1 MKTKRQSHCGGRR
14 SAISVLLA
22 LALAVGLALGMPAP
36 GGVAYAAPILG
47 TEGDEGGAAG
57 SAAASGA
64 GTLNLEQTCSVT
76 VHFPTTMTGE
86 DVTDLAED
94 KTVADLYLLAPAVR
108 LSGYDV
114 YAYCIDDG
122 MPYYEAVKAYLAGT
136 ANWRT
141 QQLTSAPD
149 GYSPP
154 AWTTQAQ
161 AAEPA
166 NYLLFRYAPADP
178 DTASSAEQEGLVELL
193 AKQLFAPESA
203 SGESAPQIPAQNTI
217 TPAGS
222 GSIGQT
228 IGNLPAGLYLN
239 VVHGSELSGRTLT
252 PNDYA
257 VLVQSQDEK
266 DENNNPL
273 QKICTVACSDTK
285 VYTFQP
291 QLLSLPGLGLNED
304 GNPITDTTLGGTWAY
319 AMDVTA
325 KGEAANRFADL
336 QLEKQLDALVEGGS
350 AVFIFRVAAY
360 APDDAAFANPVYEK
374 VITLRAESNNPDS
387 LKSELITNRIPAG
400 STVVIIEE
408 YTGAGY
414 EFKNAKV
421 DAAWNDAHQT
431 APKPEINNRVTIAGN
446 RITITDIP
454 AGRIHLTA
462 PSGEENILQDG
473 TAETV
478 TVTNAPGTPV
488 NGGSVINSFTQD
500 ANGGWQWTKRHYDA
514 QTGAWVNDPAK
525 PVTATQAGEG

>member
-14 SAISVLLA
+14 PAISVLLA

-36 GGVAYAAPILG
+36 GGVAYAAPTLWA
-47 TEGDEGGAAG
+47 EGDEGGAAG

-64 GTLNLEQTCSVT
+64 GTLNLENNCSVT

-122 MPYYEAVKAYLAGT
+122 MPYYEAVKAYLEGT

-154 AWTTQAQ
+154 AWTTYAQ

-178 DTASSAEQEGLVELL
+178 DTASSAEQEGLAELL

-203 SGESAPQIPAQNTI
+203 SGESTSQIPAQNTI

-228 IGNLPAGLYLN
+228 IEDLPAGLYLN
-239 VVHGSELSGRTLT
+239 VVHGSELSGKTLT

-400 STVVIIEE
+400 STVVITEE
-408 YTGAGY
+408 YAGAGY
-414 EFKNAKV
+414 KFKGAEIG
-421 DAAWNDAHQT
+421 AEWNDKAQT
-431 APKPEINNRVTIAGN
+431 GPPPALNTAAEGN

-473 TAETV
+473 TSETV
-478 TVTNAPGTPV
+478 TVTNAPGTPAS
-488 NGGSVINSFTQD
+488 GGSVINSFEQD
-500 ANGGWQWTKRHYDA
+500 ANGGWNWTQRSYNA
-514 QTGAWVNDPAK
+514 QTGGWEVTDRK
-525 PVTATQAGEG
+525 PVTGTEEG